1 MTTSLFEESK
11 MIRLSELTAYVK
23 DHPNQP
29 VAEIS
34 QNFGVTK
41 QFVYNARHRAGV
53 STPMPKPKRS
63 PKAGL
68 QIVRKKTLTE
78 KDKRIA
84 ELEKQVEML
93 KISPNQE
100 VKYVPTPDQLSAV
113 RRLEAQLAEAKTIIA
128 YLERKLDGTTV

>member
-1 MTTSLFEESK
+1 MTMSLFEENK
-11 MIRLSELTAYVK
+11 MIKLPELKAYVK
-23 DHPNQP
+23 EHPNQP
-29 VAEIS
+29 VAEIA
-34 QNFGVTK
+34 QNFGVSK

-53 STPMPKPKRS
+53 SNPTPKPKRS

-68 QIVRKKTLTE
+68 QVVRKKTLAE
-78 KDKRIA
+78 KDQRIA

-113 RRLEAQLAEAKTIIA
+113 RKLETQLAEAKTIIA
-128 YLERKLDGTTV
+128 YLERKLDGTPV